1 MKIAVL
7 SGKGGTGK
15 TLVSVNLAA
24 TAETAAYYDCDVEEP
39 NGHLFFKP
47 ELTQE
52 EQIFVKSP
60 EVDAQR
66 CNGCRKCMDFCK
78 FNAIAC
84 IQDKAVVFPDVC
96 HPCGGCILVCPEKA
110 IQESKRPIGKIVQGH
125 SENVQVISG
134 MLNMG
139 EESGVPIIRTM
150 LRHMTEHPHPFT
162 LIDCPPGSACVVM
175 ESILD
180 ADYCILVAEPT
191 VFGVHNLNM
200 VYELVQ
206 IFNKPYGVV
215 LNKCLDGE
223 NPAEQFCLE
232 HQIPILGRIP
242 FDSELGRLNS
252 DSHIVSRIHPV
263 YKELFTEILQKVKE
277 EVSHE
282 TAVDSQR

>member
-96 HPCGGCILVCPEKA
+96 PPAAAVFWSVRKKLFRRANGPSAKLCRGILKMC
-110 IQESKRPIGKIVQGH
+110 R
-125 SENVQVISG
+125 
-134 MLNMG
+134 
-139 EESGVPIIRTM
+139 
-150 LRHMTEHPHPFT
+150 
-162 LIDCPPGSACVVM
+162 
-175 ESILD
+175 
-180 ADYCILVAEPT
+180 
-191 VFGVHNLNM
+191 
-200 VYELVQ
+200 
-206 IFNKPYGVV
+206 
-215 LNKCLDGE
+215 
-223 NPAEQFCLE
+223 
-232 HQIPILGRIP
+232 
-242 FDSELGRLNS
+242 
-252 DSHIVSRIHPV
+252 
-263 YKELFTEILQKVKE
+263 
-277 EVSHE
+277 
-282 TAVDSQR
+282 